1 MSDAAK
7 TPEYEM
13 VDQRFEIIDGVEYM
27 LSAPSAEHQEMVGM
41 IYEQLKIWFRDKSCK
56 VYLAPVAV
64 HLFKNEDEIQPDLFV
79 LCDKS
84 KIVDG
89 KVMGAPDL
97 VVEVVSP
104 SSDKRDL
111 AVKPMLCKKAGV
123 KEYWAVD
130 RDSVVM
136 WDFKNDTVSIVPFE
150 VGSVVKS
157 SHFQGLEVER
167 YSLDWSL

>member
-13 VDQRFEIIDGVEYM
+13 VDQRSEIIDGVEYM
-27 LSAPSAEHQEMVGM
+27 LSAPSWEHQDIVEMIG
-41 IYEQLKIWFRDKSCK
+41 EQLKQYFKNKPCK
-56 VYLAPVAV
+56 VRMSPVAV
-64 HLFKNEDEIQPDLFV
+64 HLFKNEDEIQPDLLV
-79 LCDKS
+79 LCDRS
-84 KIVDG
+84 KLVDG
-89 KVMGAPDL
+89 KIMGAPDL
-97 VVEVVSP
+97 VIEVVSRP
-104 SSDKRDL
+104 SSVERDL
-111 AVKPMLCKKAGV
+111 LVKPMLCKKAGV

-136 WDFKNDTVSIVPFE
+136 WDFSNDTVGIVPFE

-167 YSLDWSL
+167 YSLEW